1 LVADQASLRQ
11 EARKPMSLTSSSA
24 WVRGVLE
31 MFAAE
36 GIDVAALFEE
46 AGLDRSA
53 LDDAAGRFDIDDVSR
68 LWELAVARSG
78 KATLGLSKGM
88 AHTYGK
94 LGIVGH
100 ELIAWPTLL
109 AALQRLERSMNVV
122 SNAATF
128 ALVEA
133 REGWWFEL
141 GHRGGERPVPRQRV
155 EFGMLTMLGF
165 CSWVTG
171 GELRPLAVEFVYS
184 EPADATPH
192 RAVFACPLRFGAS
205 ANRALLSRADMERV
219 LPCRDASMAELHARL
234 VDDELDRLEP
244 AHTSAAVRRWLSTR
258 LADAEPR
265 RRDAAAV
272 LHLSDRT
279 LQRRLSAEGTTF
291 QRLLDDTRRE
301 LAERY
306 LRKPR
311 YTLQR
316 VAGLLGFDDPSNLHR
331 ACRRW
336 FGETPGHY
344 RARFGVAG
352 PASES
357 GGSKAAGS
365 PQELA
370 RRASPGR

>member
-1 LVADQASLRQ
+1 M
-11 EARKPMSLTSSSA
+11 ETMSPTSSST
-24 WVRGVLE
+24 WVRGVVE

-36 GIDVAALFEE
+36 GVAVGPLFDE
-46 AGLDRSA
+46 AGLDRSV
-53 LDDAAGRFDIDDVSR
+53 LDDPEGRFEIDDVSR

-78 KATLGLSKGM
+78 KATLGLSKEL

-128 ALVEA
+128 ALFED
-133 REGWWFEL
+133 RDGWWFEL

-171 GELRPLAVEFVYS
+171 REIRPQVVEFVYP
-184 EPADATPH
+184 EPADATEH
-192 RAVFACPLRFGAS
+192 RAVFACPLRFGA
-205 ANRALLSRADMERV
+205 AGNRALLARCDVERA
-219 LPCRDASMAELHARL
+219 LPCRDAAMAALHARL

-244 AHTSAAVRRWLSTR
+244 AHTGAAVRRWLASR
-258 LADAEPR
+258 LGEAEPR
-265 RRDAAAV
+265 RRDAASA

-279 LQRRLSAEGTTF
+279 LQRRLRAEGTTF
-291 QRLLDDTRRE
+291 QQLLDDTRRE
-301 LAERY
+301 LAQRY

-311 YTLQR
+311 HSLQR
-316 VAGLLGFDDPSNLHR
+316 VAELLGFDDPSNLHR

-344 RARFGVAG
+344 RARFVVTRSQAAPGEAR
-352 PASES
+352 AES
-357 GGSKAAGS
+357 STD
-365 PQELA
+365 
-370 RRASPGR
+370 

>member
-1 LVADQASLRQ
+1 MR
-11 EARKPMSLTSSSA
+11 LTSSSA
-24 WVRGVLE
+24 WVRGVVE

-36 GIDVAALFEE
+36 GCDVVTLFRE
-46 AGLDRSA
+46 AGLDRA
-53 LDDAAGRFDIDDVSR
+53 VLDDPEGRFDIDDISR

-78 KATLGLSKGM
+78 KATLGLSKEL

-128 ALVEA
+128 ALAED

-141 GHRGGERPVPRQRV
+141 GNRGGERPVPRQRV

-171 GELRPLAVEFVYS
+171 RDLRPLAVEFVYP
-184 EPADATPH
+184 EPADTSAH
-192 RAVFACPLRFGAS
+192 RAVFPCALRFGAT
-205 ANRALLSRADMERV
+205 ANRALISRCDMERA
-219 LPCRDASMAELHARL
+219 LPCRDPGMAQLHARL
-234 VDDELDRLEP
+234 VDDELERLEP
-244 AHTSAAVRRWLSTR
+244 ERTSAAVRRWLSSHVG
-258 LADAEPR
+258 DAELR
-265 RRDAAAV
+265 RHDAAAA

-291 QRLLDDTRRE
+291 QQLLDDTRRE
-301 LAERY
+301 LAQQY

-316 VAGLLGFDDPSNLHR
+316 VADLLGFDDPSNLHR

-336 FGETPGHY
+336 FGETPGNY
-344 RARFGVAG
+344 RARFGVG
-352 PASES
+352 R
-357 GGSKAAGS
+357 
-365 PQELA
+365 A
-370 RRASPGR
+370 RERHPR